1 MSDLILLKNNAITVF
16 LHLYFVGLVTVVRR
30 VYKSVR
36 LSRTKRS
43 LHCTSDRSSILKM
56 AIDTTDP
63 SRHAVSQ
70 YSNTSNRLAARLA
83 IHTWNTHSQGWFAW
97 AGDRIPKDGAILEI
111 GAGTGQLW
119 RETPTGPTT
128 KLTLTDFSP
137 AMCKELAT
145 IPGAEVRQAGAENLP
160 FDDAAFDTVVANHM
174 LYHVDSPDAA
184 LREFSRVLKPGGTAV
199 IALNGMDHLDELL
212 TLGEKVDRP
221 STIRNQARITAENA
235 RQFLERVFENV
246 KEERF
251 PGSFEVGT
259 VQPVV
264 DYLGSLGDE
273 GLSKEQEGIVRNDV
287 GEAIQTGGVFR
298 VKKNMVLFI
307 GRKA

>member
-1 MSDLILLKNNAITVF
+1 
-16 LHLYFVGLVTVVRR
+16 
-30 VYKSVR
+30 
-36 LSRTKRS
+36 
-43 LHCTSDRSSILKM
+43 M

-83 IHTWNTHSQGWFAW
+83 IHTWNTHSQGWFEW
-97 AGDRIPKDGAILEI
+97 AGERIPKDGAILEV

-119 RETPTGPTT
+119 RETLTKPTT
-128 KLTLTDFSP
+128 KLTLTDFSS
-137 AMCKELAT
+137 AMCKELET
-145 IPGAEVRQAGAENLP
+145 IPGAEVRQAGAERLP
-160 FDDAAFDTVVANHM
+160 FEDAVFDTVVANHM

-184 LREFSRVLKPGGTAV
+184 LKEFSRVLKPGGTAI

-235 RQFLERVFENV
+235 RQFLDKIFEDV
-246 KEERF
+246 TEERF

-259 VQPVV
+259 IQPVV

-273 GLSKEQEGIVRNDV
+273 GLNKEQEAIVRSVVN
-287 GEAIQTGGVFR
+287 EAIQSDGIFR
-298 VKKNMVLFI
+298 VKKNMVLFT